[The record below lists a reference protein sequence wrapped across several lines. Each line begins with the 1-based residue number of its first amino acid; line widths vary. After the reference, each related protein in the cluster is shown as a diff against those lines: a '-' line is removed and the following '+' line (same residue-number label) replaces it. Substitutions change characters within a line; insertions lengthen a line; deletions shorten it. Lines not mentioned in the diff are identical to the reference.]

1 VFAGFRS
8 ARRSEPARAVQ
19 RSGVVELRRAT
30 AEDAAFLLEMLVE
43 AYNWSGEQRVTRLD
57 VESVPRLRHYVADWP
72 RGQDFGLVALAE
84 NGAPVGAAWART
96 FSADDPGYGFVAED
110 IPEITMAVA
119 APRRG
124 RGIGRR
130 LLEALIA
137 AARDKGWR
145 AVSLSV
151 EDGNRVVQ
159 LYRAVGFVTVG
170 RVGNSNTML
179 LELRT

>member
-1 VFAGFRS
+1 
-8 ARRSEPARAVQ
+8 VQ
-19 RSGVVELRRAT
+19 LRRAT
-30 AEDAAFLLEMLVE
+30 AEDAGFLLDMLVE

-57 VESVPRLRHYVADWP
+57 VESDPLLRCYVAEWP
-72 RGQDFGLVALAE
+72 RGQDLGLVAVAE
-84 NGAPVGAAWART
+84 DGGPVGAAWART
-96 FSADDPGYGFVAED
+96 FPANDPGYGFVAED

-119 APRRG
+119 AHRRG

-137 AARDKGWR
+137 AAREKGWR

-159 LYRAVGFVTVG
+159 LYRAVGFVPVG
-170 RVGNSNTML
+170 RVGHSDTML
-179 LELRT
+179 LDLRA